1 MIYKELTELHQIM
14 CHRFYELA
22 KKNPKIHAI
31 EIPECKE
38 IMDDIK
44 DLERI
49 AEKYFNA
56 KITDYWFETQDEASQ
71 GINER

>member
-1 MIYKELTELHQIM
+1 M
-14 CHRFYELA
+14 
-22 KKNPKIHAI
+22 HAI

-49 AEKYFNA
+49 AEKYFNV
-56 KITDYWFETQDEASQ
+56 KMTDYCFMTQDEAGQ
-71 GINER
+71 GINES

>member
-14 CHRFYELA
+14 CCRFCELA
-22 KKNPKIHAI
+22 KKNPKMHAI

-56 KITDYWFETQDEASQ
+56 KITDYCFRTQDEDDQ
-71 GINER
+71 GIDER